1 MRVLVLM
8 GTEAQFWAPQLKDV
22 EKLGSSQWMASKKGR
37 MLGLIIL
44 KDKLTKQHIK
54 NLFIARVL

>member
-1 MRVLVLM
+1 MLVLT

-22 EKLGSSQWMASKKGR
+22 EKPGSSQWMATKKGR

-44 KDKLTKQHIK
+44 KDKLTNQHIK
-54 NLFIARVL
+54 NLFITRVL

>member
-1 MRVLVLM
+1 MDVLALT

-22 EKLGSSQWMASKKGR
+22 EKPESSQWVATKKGR

-44 KDKLTKQHIK
+44 KDKLTNQHIK
-54 NLFIARVL
+54 NLFITRVL